1 MQNNVSCRNIDSI
14 ALQHF
19 TTKGT
24 RNVLLQEQ
32 SVYQGCSRGR
42 MGGLWIMFIFK
53 TVMKS
58 IVFNLLNVYCRY
70 IKLLVLLVK
79 LTIFTYY
86 FFITVMP
93 DRSIIEWCDICQLK
107 HTHMFFFFSIQT
119 LVWVC
124 HIITTTGC
132 THSHVIYFMS
142 NMNMNLWGCMV
153 KANVGNDTIRLL
165 WCLYIPLKKYLQ
177 AFIICPCLSTFF
189 NTHCCSVSPCYL
201 MSEVDH
207 LAVFLSHLTQ
217 NMPIWP
223 PHRYFLL

>member
-93 DRSIIEWCDICQLK
+93 DRSIIE
-107 HTHMFFFFSIQT
+107 
-119 LVWVC
+119 
-124 HIITTTGC
+124 
-132 THSHVIYFMS
+132 
-142 NMNMNLWGCMV
+142 
-153 KANVGNDTIRLL
+153 
-165 WCLYIPLKKYLQ
+165 
-177 AFIICPCLSTFF
+177 
-189 NTHCCSVSPCYL
+189 
-201 MSEVDH
+201 
-207 LAVFLSHLTQ
+207 
-217 NMPIWP
+217 
-223 PHRYFLL
+223 